1 MISDFYL
8 LALVCFYSRSIAKCT
23 VCSLLIRQSICVL
36 HILGLNNLD
45 SITHHPVQ
53 ATDFLLQVFAAA
65 VISWGDHTM
74 PLLLGIRTQWFPW
87 QQGSEPPGLPHA
99 LYGDAVLAEQS
110 VSLCLLG
117 LPHSLRQLLAKEP
130 WREQSQKVGP
140 QPPHINYFVCVMTMR
155 FTMWKQITKDTTTHC
170 SKQNK
175 R

>member
-1 MISDFYL
+1 M
-8 LALVCFYSRSIAKCT
+8 
-23 VCSLLIRQSICVL
+23 L

>member
-1 MISDFYL
+1 VCCIYL
-8 LALVCFYSRSIAKCT
+8 
-23 VCSLLIRQSICVL
+23 
-36 HILGLNNLD
+36 GW
-45 SITHHPVQ
+45 ITWTPLPHHPVQ

-74 PLLLGIRTQWFPW
+74 PLLLGVRTQWFPW

-99 LYGDAVLAEQS
+99 LYGDALLAEQS

-140 QPPHINYFVCVMTMR
+140 QPPHIVITQTKWSMR
-155 FTMWKQITKDTTTHC
+155 FTMLKQITKDTTTHC

-175 R
+175 RWIMSVNW